1 MTALAGS
8 TICLRKTKNSCLLC
22 RVFLE
27 ILVLDYL
34 SKPMSIEAFHL
45 SLSFFASYFSCVD
58 VTSVINL
65 CSRSSRCLTMT

>member
-1 MTALAGS
+1 MTALAGT

-45 SLSFFASYFSCVD
+45 SLSFLPHFSLV
-58 VTSVINL
+58 
-65 CSRSSRCLTMT
+65 